1 MYFCFFYNYLLRR
14 KTSICDQ
21 ILGDYKMS
29 SMLDQAIVDAKEL
42 KEAAIKSAESSIIE
56 KYSQEIREAVDTM
69 LSQEEIISEDEASMV
84 SDIPMA
90 ASDVTNSP
98 SAGEET
104 VELDFAELE
113 QMIDQELASED
124 GLDPEEMTDRH
135 DFAEEELAKAE
146 DEELQEADEID
157 LASLFEDEEINLDE
171 EEIEK
176 LAEKLTLDFEPVKSG
191 NLGMPDSQKHE
202 AYEEAKALDAHM
214 DEEDDSDEIAK
225 EVGKLRESV
234 KTLKQEKK
242 DLQESLT
249 SLQSNTKHIED
260 VVLKLKDALN
270 ETSVQNAKL
279 LYTNEALT
287 SDSLNGR
294 QKAKLVEAI
303 SNAKSVEEA
312 KVIFETLQSTVSG
325 TKKES
330 PKTLSEAVS
339 RKSTLLPQTKE
350 AKQPSD
356 PRINRMRR
364 LAGLN

>member
-1 MYFCFFYNYLLRR
+1 
-14 KTSICDQ
+14 
-21 ILGDYKMS
+21 MS
-29 SMLDQAIVDAKEL
+29 SMLDQAIVDAKAL
-42 KEAAIKSAESSIIE
+42 KEAAIKSAESTIIE

-69 LSQEEIISEDEASMV
+69 LNKEEVLSEDEGMV
-84 SDIPMA
+84 GNIPMA
-90 ASDVTNSP
+90 ASDV
-98 SAGEET
+98 SAPQADASSE
-104 VELDFAELE
+104 VIELDFQELE
-113 QMIDQELASED
+113 QMIDQELSSEEEID
-124 GLDPEEMTDRH
+124 AEEMTDRH
-135 DFAEEELAKAE
+135 EFAEDELEDAEEEK
-146 DEELQEADEID
+146 EELQENDEID
-157 LASLFEDEEINLDE
+157 LNNLFEDEEINLDE
-171 EEIEK
+171 EVIDK

-191 NLGMPDSQKHE
+191 NLGMPDSQKQE
-202 AYEEAKALDAHM
+202 AYEEAEALNAHI
-214 DEEDDSDEIAK
+214 DEEEEASDEIPK
-225 EVGKLRESV
+225 EIGKLRESV
-234 KTLKQEKK
+234 ETLEAEKKELQEK
-242 DLQESLT
+242 LQT
-249 SLQSNTKHIED
+249 LQSNTKHIED
-260 VVLKLKDALN
+260 VVLKLKNALN

-294 QKAKLVEAI
+294 QKTKLVEAI

-350 AKQPSD
+350 AKQPVD

>member
-1 MYFCFFYNYLLRR
+1 
-14 KTSICDQ
+14 
-21 ILGDYKMS
+21 MS

-69 LSQEEIISEDEASMV
+69 LSQEEIINEDEASMV

-90 ASDVTNSP
+90 ASDVTDAS
-98 SAGEET
+98 SVGEET

-135 DFAEEELAKAE
+135 DFAEEELDKPE
-146 DEELQEADEID
+146 EELQEADEID
-157 LASLFEDEEINLDE
+157 LANLFEDEEINLDE

-214 DEEDDSDEIAK
+214 DEEDDSDEIDK

-242 DLQESLT
+242 DLQESLS

-260 VVLKLKDALN
+260 VVLKLKNALN

-294 QKAKLVEAI
+294 QKTKLVEAI

-350 AKQPSD
+350 AKNPAD
-356 PRINRMRR
+356 PRIDRMRR

>member
-1 MYFCFFYNYLLRR
+1 
-14 KTSICDQ
+14 
-21 ILGDYKMS
+21 MS
-29 SMLDQAIVDAKEL
+29 SMLDQAIVDAKAL

-56 KYSQEIREAVDTM
+56 KYSEEIREAVDTM
-69 LSQEEIISEDEASMV
+69 LSQEETINEEESSMV

-90 ASDVTNSP
+90 ASDVTSAP
-98 SAGEET
+98 ESAGEEV

-113 QMIDQELASED
+113 QMIDNELEAEGD
-124 GLDPEEMTDRH
+124 LDADEMTDRH
-135 DFAEEELAKAE
+135 EFSEEELEGEE
-146 DEELQEADEID
+146 DEGLQEGEEID
-157 LASLFEDEEINLDE
+157 LANLFEDEEINLDE

-176 LAEKLTLDFEPVKSG
+176 LAEKLTLDFQPVKSG
-191 NLGMPDSQKHE
+191 NLGMPDSQKQE
-202 AYEEAKALDAHM
+202 AYEEAEALNAHI
-214 DEEDDSDEIAK
+214 DEEEEASDEIPK
-225 EVGKLRESV
+225 EIGKLRESV
-234 KTLKQEKK
+234 ETLEAEKKELQEK
-242 DLQESLT
+242 LQT
-249 SLQSNTKHIED
+249 LQSNTKHIED
-260 VVLKLKDALN
+260 VVLKLKNALN

-294 QKAKLVEAI
+294 QKTKLVEAI
-303 SNAKSVEEA
+303 SNANSVEEA

-325 TKKES
+325 TQKES

-350 AKQPSD
+350 AKQPVD

>member
-1 MYFCFFYNYLLRR
+1 
-14 KTSICDQ
+14 
-21 ILGDYKMS
+21 
-29 SMLDQAIVDAKEL
+29 MLDQAIVDAKAL

-69 LSQEEIISEDEASMV
+69 LSENEEINEEEASGMV

-90 ASDVTNSP
+90 ASDITDT
-98 SAGEET
+98 SASENQEV

-113 QMIDQELASED
+113 QMIDQELEAE
-124 GLDPEEMTDRH
+124 GELDAEEMTDRH
-135 DFAEEELAKAE
+135 EFAE
-146 DEELQEADEID
+146 DELENEEEQELQENDDID
-157 LASLFEDEEINLDE
+157 LTSLFEDEEINLDE
-171 EEIEK
+171 KEIEK
-176 LAEKLTLDFEPVKSG
+176 IAEKLTLDFQPVKSG
-191 NLGMPDSQKHE
+191 NLCMPDSQKQE
-202 AYEEAKALDAHM
+202 AYEEAKALDVHA
-214 DEEDDSDEIAK
+214 DEEESTSDETQK
-225 EVGKLRESV
+225 EVGKLRESIETLEAE
-234 KTLKQEKK
+234 KLTLQNTLKN
-242 DLQESLT
+242 
-249 SLQSNTKHIED
+249 LQSKTKHFEET
-260 VVLKLKDALN
+260 VLKLKDALS

-287 SDSLNGR
+287 SVSLNGR

-325 TKKES
+325 TKKQS

-350 AKQPSD
+350 AKNPVD
-356 PRINRMRR
+356 PRIDRMRR